1 MKWRSPL
8 WRIRVRTTREAED
21 AVAEL
26 LGQIPGCKPTTYT
39 DLKKG
44 TSSVSAYFTGKA
56 PSREVC
62 KEIRQGL
69 KRIEDCGLKIE
80 PASVSISKIRAQNW
94 AESWRRHFPPIKIGG
109 SLLIKPGWNQT
120 RASKG
125 QAVVILDPGLSF
137 GTGQHPT
144 TAFCL
149 REIVRCRTAFRH
161 GRLPPSLLDLGA
173 GSGILA
179 IAAAKLGFQPIR
191 AIDFDS
197 DAVRISRANARRNR
211 VSDKIRI
218 GRGDV
223 SKLGTQP
230 LRRFDVV
237 CANLTSNLLIAER
250 KKIAAQLKPGAVLI
264 LAGIL
269 KGEFADVQKVF
280 ENCGFRLLRAKSERG
295 WRSGIF
301 RLNSF

>member
-8 WRIRVRTTREAED
+8 WRICVRTTREAED

-26 LGQIPGCKPTTYT
+26 LGQISGCKPATYA

-44 TSSVSAYFTGKA
+44 TTSVSAYFPGKV
-56 PSREVC
+56 PSREVR

-69 KRIEDCGLKIE
+69 RRIEDCGLKIE
-80 PASVSISKIRAQNW
+80 PASVSISKIRPENW
-94 AESWRRHFPPIKIGG
+94 AESWKRHFPPIKIGG
-109 SLLIKPGWNQT
+109 SLLIKPGWSRT

-149 REIVRCRTAFRH
+149 REIVRCLTAISH
-161 GRLPPSLLDLGA
+161 SRLPPSLLDLGA

-179 IAAAKLGFQPIR
+179 ISAAKLGFQPIR
-191 AIDFDS
+191 AIDFDP

-211 VSDKIRI
+211 VSDKIQI

-223 SKLGTQP
+223 SSLGTNP
-230 LRRFDVV
+230 LKRFDVV
-237 CANLTSNLLIAER
+237 CANLTSNLLVAER

-269 KGEFADVQKVF
+269 KGEFTDVQEAF
-280 ENCGFRLLRAKSERG
+280 EQCGFRLLRAKSESG